1 MAGCKKALPL
11 NQKPNAGRVCGGIA
25 EYFGCDP
32 TLIRLIYVALSLF
45 TVAFP
50 GSSSTLS
57 ACLIIP
63 NDPGLYGYRL
73 TKL

>member
-1 MAGCKKALPL
+1 MAAVKKLYRSTKNRML
-11 NQKPNAGRVCGGIA
+11 GGVCGGIA

-50 GSSSTLS
+50 GIILYII
-57 ACLIIP
+57 CLLIIP
-63 NDPGLYGYRL
+63 NDPGY
-73 TKL
+73 TDIV